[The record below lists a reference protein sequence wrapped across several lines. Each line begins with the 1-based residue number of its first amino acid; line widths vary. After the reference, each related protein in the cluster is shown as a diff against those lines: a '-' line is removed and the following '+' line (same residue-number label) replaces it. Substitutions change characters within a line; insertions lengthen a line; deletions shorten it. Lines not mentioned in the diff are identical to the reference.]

1 MKSYDELKVKMEAI
15 LQQMVETKKNERANA
30 LKEVKCLFKKF
41 SFAASMV
48 KGAPADVQKNL

>member
-1 MKSYDELKVKMEAI
+1 
-15 LQQMVETKKNERANA
+15 MVEAKKNERANA
-30 LKEVKCLFKKF
+30 LKEVKCLCKKF

>member
-30 LKEVKCLFKKF
+30 LKEVKCLCKKF
-41 SFAASMV
+41 CFAASMV

>member
-30 LKEVKCLFKKF
+30 LKEVKCLCKKF